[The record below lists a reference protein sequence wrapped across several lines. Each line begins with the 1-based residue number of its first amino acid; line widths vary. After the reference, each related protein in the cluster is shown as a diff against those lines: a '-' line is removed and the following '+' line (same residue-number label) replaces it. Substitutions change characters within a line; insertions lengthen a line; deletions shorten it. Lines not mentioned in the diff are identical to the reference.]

1 MIVQQSLHDHAPTVG
16 RSSTICWM
24 IVQQMVDDE
33 YFSFKGTIYKRE
45 KGKDSG

>member
-1 MIVQQSLHDHAPTVG
+1 
-16 RSSTICWM
+16 
-24 IVQQMVDDE
+24 MVDNE